1 MKFIVNANIE
11 FSLEV
16 PFENEHWLS
25 KHGGLYEVIYYQG
38 GKWTQS
44 LRRTYYIGHDYS
56 SPKPQQKVLLAMMN
70 TKYTITNIVNDYWT
84 SLTQTRSFT
93 ADEFVGF
100 CLMKLKLPKEDHSE
114 VFIICDDTLEE
125 KKFEGKDIIALF

>member
-1 MKFIVNANIE
+1 MKFIVNANIDTL
-11 FSLEV
+11 LEV

-25 KHGGLYEVIYYQG
+25 KPGGLYEVIYYRG

-44 LRRTYYIGHDYS
+44 LRRTYYVGHDYS
-56 SPKPQQKVLLAMMN
+56 SPRPQGKFLLAMMN
-70 TKYTITNIVNDYWT
+70 TQYTITNLVNDYWT

-100 CLMKLKLPKEDHSE
+100 CFMKLNLPMEDHSK